1 MEKINELGFYRKYF
15 KDLNVYPNPSDE
27 VMHVSYAKMLAK
39 GVVMRLVDLK
49 GNVVLEQAVE
59 RGYDM
64 ALDLDV
70 REIPAGV
77 YLLNFVDTLDR
88 KRSVVT
94 YRVVIRH

>member
-1 MEKINELGFYRKYF
+1 MDAAR
-15 KDLNVYPNPSDE
+15 
-27 VMHVSYAKMLAK
+27 
-39 GVVMRLVDLK
+39 VDLK